1 MRVLLDTST
10 FLFALESPGRL
21 SAAARRVFSKSSF
34 ERELSV
40 ISFVEI
46 AIKRESGKF
55 TFTRDDVRKGINDL
69 ELRVLPISE
78 EHAMRMF
85 ELPALHPDPFD
96 RQLIAQALAED
107 IPIVTCDEAF
117 ERYRGLKVI
126 W

>member
-10 FLFALESPGRL
+10 FLFAVESPSKL

-40 ISFVEI
+40 VSFVEI
-46 AIKRESGKF
+46 AVKRARGKF
-55 TFTRDDVRKGINDL
+55 TFTPDDIRKGIDDL
-69 ELRVLPISE
+69 ELRTLPVTE
-78 EHAMRMF
+78 EHATKMF
-85 ELPALHPDPFD
+85 DVPAYNPDPFD
-96 RQLIAQALAED
+96 RLLIAQALAED

-117 ERYRGLKVI
+117 ERYQGLKLI